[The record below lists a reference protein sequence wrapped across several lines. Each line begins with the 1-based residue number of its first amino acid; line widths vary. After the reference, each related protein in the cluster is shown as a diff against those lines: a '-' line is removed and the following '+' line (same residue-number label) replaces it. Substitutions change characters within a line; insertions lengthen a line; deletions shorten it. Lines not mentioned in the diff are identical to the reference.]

1 MAKSVNLSI
10 NRDLEQLETMLA
22 NYDKLAVKLDD
33 PKLSHPDRQ
42 ILHASL
48 DMLKE
53 IMQDKT
59 RDIKRRLREVRK
71 Y

>member
-1 MAKSVNLSI
+1 MNLSI
-10 NRDLEQLETMLA
+10 NRDLKQLKDMLA

-33 PKLSHPDRQ
+33 PSLPHPDRQ

-59 RDIKRRLREVRK
+59 RDIKRRLREAQE